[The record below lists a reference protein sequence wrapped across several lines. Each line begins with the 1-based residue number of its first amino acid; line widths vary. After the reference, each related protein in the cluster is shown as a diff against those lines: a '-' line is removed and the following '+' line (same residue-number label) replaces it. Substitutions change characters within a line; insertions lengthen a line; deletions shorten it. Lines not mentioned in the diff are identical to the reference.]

1 MVSPVTA
8 PVFQGNVYRTNNL
21 KFVNPGNNMTQ
32 DLRRNMQVAV
42 SP

>member
-1 MVSPVTA
+1 MISPVTA
-8 PVFQGNVYRTNNL
+8 PSLQGNVYRTNNR

-32 DLRRNMQVAV
+32 DIRRNMQAAA